1 MCQKWSFLIHNNSF
15 YKSLYDQLDSWVL
28 IPIVASKAQDDNTSK
43 DGTLNL
49 SSGVEVPF
57 RLIHPEDAS
66 ALQRFHERLGDQSI
80 YLRFFGSLNEFPEQK
95 AHYFANV
102 DGTDHLALVALDPE
116 DPDEIIAVV
125 RYDREPDSE
134 SAEYAALVEDR
145 WQDQGVGIALT
156 RKLVNEAIDKGI
168 RYFYALVM
176 GKNRRM
182 LRLLRH
188 LDLPEQ
194 ERYEEGLK
202 HVEVELPTKQQ

>member
-1 MCQKWSFLIHNNSF
+1 VIHNYNSF
-15 YKSLYDQLDSWVL
+15 YKSLYDQLDFWVL
-28 IPIVASKAQDDNTSK
+28 IPIVAPKAQDDNSSK
-43 DGTLNL
+43 DGSLNL
-49 SSGVEVPF
+49 SSGAEVPF
-57 RLIHPEDAS
+57 RLIHPDDAS
-66 ALQRFHERLGDQSI
+66 ALQRFHERLGEQSI
-80 YLRFFGSLNEFPEQK
+80 YLRFFGSLNEFPEEK

-102 DGTDHLALVALDPE
+102 DGTDHFALVALDPE

-125 RYDREPDSE
+125 RYDREPASE

-156 RKLVNEAIDKGI
+156 RELVYEAIDKGI

-176 GKNRRM
+176 GKNMRM

-194 ERYEEGLK
+194 EHQEEGVK
-202 HVEVELPTKQQ
+202 HVEVELPAKEH

>member
-1 MCQKWSFLIHNNSF
+1 MCQKRSFLIHNNSF